1 MLCTKYAADKDPRL
15 TRLIF
20 LFNADSHHY
29 AFQAKPVTGALVK
42 EDIFNPGCICP
53 GMAIN

>member
-1 MLCTKYAADKDPRL
+1 MLCTKYAADKEPKL

-29 AFQAKPVTGALVK
+29 AFQAKPVTGTLVK